1 MKKRVSFL
9 VLALLIAISGCGKSE
24 SSLNG
29 QDSSEEINANG
40 TGEDGEQTKTGA
52 GDAADKEADTAD
64 AKQNADIHGE
74 EQADQT
80 NGTVDAE
87 NALAE
92 YALHLNGSNLDGVSF
107 TYTKTEDG
115 TWQRSSLDDSP
126 FQTAGNLD
134 FVIRDFDGDGNEEL
148 LTYDMEKRD
157 GDWAVTVSMYEQKDG
172 QVQKADTKT
181 LLEKAFSFCDSGD
194 VRFFLKDDKYICMD
208 SGLSC
213 FVIADGMQ
221 YAVKAYSYN
230 GEKLVEMAN
239 EELQGSDFYEVGHSM
254 TEYVDQLNT
263 MGFSKTAA
271 AVYDRD
277 VLRVCA
283 ADSGIT
289 FLSKILLHHS
299 YLEEDK
305 TWAYDPYAYMEFV
318 EGEEAEDAY
327 VLPESNEK
335 ELSADELRDLGE
347 DRLRIA
353 RNEIYARY
361 GRSFQDEA
369 LEQYFQKKAWYCQSE
384 TIDDTVLSETELANR
399 DLILQAEQNAA
410 LEDRML
416 PEQYQP
422 AYEKQDT
429 ETEKNMEDL
438 LNTTAYNGFL
448 SRTYQNV
455 KDAELGEIF
464 YNGAGISG
472 SAGAL
477 QEELKAEYLK
487 VSGQA
492 EIYTDFMALSE
503 QEMEVLLQNETGLSM
518 ADFNHRIGW
527 YYLPAYGAFAKEVS
541 DTNFKQIEVQDVYY
555 NKAADVYSV
564 LYRTPGIMDES
575 GEEGLYRVTLKQTG
589 DHGKYGNLTDR
600 SNPAKCCLLSQN
612 FTNRPVASL

>member
-64 AKQNADIHGE
+64 AKQNADIPGE
-74 EQADQT
+74 EQTDQT
-80 NGTVDAE
+80 KGTVDAE

-115 TWQRSSLDDSP
+115 MWQRSSLDDSL
-126 FQTAGNLD
+126 FQVAGNLD
-134 FVIRDFDGDGNEEL
+134 FVLRDFDGDGNEEL

-157 GDWAVTVSMYEQKDG
+157 GDWAVTASIYEQKDG

-369 LEQYFQKKAWYCQSE
+369 LAQYFQKKAWYCQSE
-384 TIDDTVLSETELANR
+384 PIEDAVLSETELANR

-503 QEMEVLLQNETGLSM
+503 QEMEVLLQNETGLAM

-527 YYLPAYGAFAKEVS
+527 YYLPTYGAFAKEVS

-564 LYRTPGIMDES
+564 LYRTPGIMDED

-589 DHGKYGNLTDR
+589 DHWQIMANTEI
-600 SNPAKCCLLSQN
+600 
-612 FTNRPVASL
+612 

>member
-29 QDSSEEINANG
+29 QDSSEEINANR

-64 AKQNADIHGE
+64 AKQNADTPEE
-74 EQADQT
+74 EQVDQT
-80 NGTVDAE
+80 KETVDAE

-115 TWQRSSLDDSP
+115 MWQRSSLDDSP
-126 FQTAGNLD
+126 FQVAGNLD
-134 FVIRDFDGDGNEEL
+134 LVLRDFDGDGSEEL

-157 GDWAVTVSMYEQKDG
+157 GDWAVTASMYEQKDG
-172 QVQKADTKT
+172 QVQKADTKI

-254 TEYVDQLNT
+254 AEYVDQLNT

-369 LEQYFQKKAWYCQSE
+369 LAQYFQKKAWYCQSE
-384 TIDDTVLSETELANR
+384 TIDDIVLSETELANR

-527 YYLPAYGAFAKEVS
+527 YYLPTYGAFAKEVS

-564 LYRTPGIMDES
+564 LYRTPGIMDEN
-575 GEEGLYRVTLKQTG
+575 GEEGLYRVTLKRAG
-589 DHGKYGNLTDR
+589 DHWQIMANTEI
-600 SNPAKCCLLSQN
+600 
-612 FTNRPVASL
+612 

>member
-40 TGEDGEQTKTGA
+40 TGEDEEQAKTGA

-64 AKQNADIHGE
+64 AKQNADTLGE
-74 EQADQT
+74 EQVDQT
-80 NGTVDAE
+80 KGTVDAE

-107 TYTKTEDG
+107 EYTKTADG
-115 TWQRSSLDDSP
+115 MWQRSSLDDSL
-126 FQTAGNLD
+126 FQVAGNLD
-134 FVIRDFDGDGNEEL
+134 FVLRDFDGDGNEEL

-157 GDWAVTVSMYEQKDG
+157 GDWAVTASIYEQKDG

-194 VRFFLKDDKYICMD
+194 VRFFLKDGKYICMD

-369 LEQYFQKKAWYCQSE
+369 LAQYFQKKAWYCQSE

-422 AYEKQDT
+422 EYEKQDT

-503 QEMEVLLQNETGLSM
+503 QEMEVLLQNETGLAM

-564 LYRTPGIMDES
+564 LYRTPGIMDEN

-589 DHGKYGNLTDR
+589 DHWQIMANTEI
-600 SNPAKCCLLSQN
+600 
-612 FTNRPVASL
+612 

>member
-589 DHGKYGNLTDR
+589 DHWQIMENTEI
-600 SNPAKCCLLSQN
+600 
-612 FTNRPVASL
+612 

>member
-40 TGEDGEQTKTGA
+40 TGEDEEQAKTGA

-64 AKQNADIHGE
+64 AKQNADISGE
-74 EQADQT
+74 EQVDQT
-80 NGTVDAE
+80 KGTVDAE

-115 TWQRSSLDDSP
+115 MWQRSSLDDSP

-134 FVIRDFDGDGNEEL
+134 SVLRDFDGDGSEEL

-157 GDWAVTVSMYEQKDG
+157 GDWAVTASMYEQKDG

-369 LEQYFQKKAWYCQSE
+369 LAQYFQKKAWYCQSE

-503 QEMEVLLQNETGLSM
+503 QKMEVLLQNETGLAM

-527 YYLPAYGAFAKEVS
+527 YYLPTYGAFAKEVS

-555 NKAADVYSV
+555 NKAADVHSV
-564 LYRTPGIMDES
+564 LYRTPGIMDEN
-575 GEEGLYRVTLKQTG
+575 GEEGLYRVTLKRAG
-589 DHGKYGNLTDR
+589 DHWQIMANTEI
-600 SNPAKCCLLSQN
+600 
-612 FTNRPVASL
+612 

>member
-64 AKQNADIHGE
+64 AKQNADIPGE

-80 NGTVDAE
+80 KGTVDAE

-115 TWQRSSLDDSP
+115 MWQRSSLDDSP

-134 FVIRDFDGDGNEEL
+134 FVLRDFDGDGNEEL

-239 EELQGSDFYEVGHSM
+239 EELQGSDFYEVGHFM

-564 LYRTPGIMDES
+564 LYRTPGIMDEN

-589 DHGKYGNLTDR
+589 DHWQIMANTEI
-600 SNPAKCCLLSQN
+600 
-612 FTNRPVASL
+612 

>member
-40 TGEDGEQTKTGA
+40 TGEDEEQAKTGA

-64 AKQNADIHGE
+64 AKQNADTPGE
-74 EQADQT
+74 EQVDQT
-80 NGTVDAE
+80 KGTVDAE

-107 TYTKTEDG
+107 EYTKTADG
-115 TWQRSSLDDSP
+115 MWQRSSLDDSL
-126 FQTAGNLD
+126 FQVAGNLD
-134 FVIRDFDGDGNEEL
+134 FVIRDFDGDGSEEL

-564 LYRTPGIMDES
+564 LYRTPGIMDEN
-575 GEEGLYRVTLKQTG
+575 GEEGLYRVTLKRAG
-589 DHGKYGNLTDR
+589 DHWQIMANTEI
-600 SNPAKCCLLSQN
+600 
-612 FTNRPVASL
+612 

>member
-64 AKQNADIHGE
+64 AKQNADIPGE

-115 TWQRSSLDDSP
+115 MWQRSSLDDSP

-589 DHGKYGNLTDR
+589 DHWQIMANTEI
-600 SNPAKCCLLSQN
+600 
-612 FTNRPVASL
+612 

>member
-40 TGEDGEQTKTGA
+40 TGEDEEQAKTGA

-64 AKQNADIHGE
+64 AKQNADTPGE
-74 EQADQT
+74 EQVDQT
-80 NGTVDAE
+80 KGTVDAE

-107 TYTKTEDG
+107 EYTKTADG
-115 TWQRSSLDDSP
+115 MWQRSSLDDSL
-126 FQTAGNLD
+126 FQVAGNLD
-134 FVIRDFDGDGNEEL
+134 FVIRDFDGDGSEEL

-503 QEMEVLLQNETGLSM
+503 QEMEVLLQNETGLAM

-527 YYLPAYGAFAKEVS
+527 YYLLAYGAFAKEVS

-564 LYRTPGIMDES
+564 LYRTPGIMDEN
-575 GEEGLYRVTLKQTG
+575 GEEGLYRVTLKRAG
-589 DHGKYGNLTDR
+589 DHWQIMANTEI
-600 SNPAKCCLLSQN
+600 
-612 FTNRPVASL
+612 

>member
-64 AKQNADIHGE
+64 AKQNADIPGE

-80 NGTVDAE
+80 KGTVDAE

-115 TWQRSSLDDSP
+115 MWQRSSLDDSP

-134 FVIRDFDGDGNEEL
+134 FVLRDFDGDGSEEL

-157 GDWAVTVSMYEQKDG
+157 GDWAVTASMYEQKDG

-213 FVIADGMQ
+213 FFIADGMQ

-369 LEQYFQKKAWYCQSE
+369 LAQYFQKKALYCQSE

-503 QEMEVLLQNETGLSM
+503 QEMEVLLQNETGLAM

-527 YYLPAYGAFAKEVS
+527 YYLPTYGAFAKEVS

-564 LYRTPGIMDES
+564 LYRTPGIMDEN
-575 GEEGLYRVTLKQTG
+575 GEEGLYRVTLKRAG
-589 DHGKYGNLTDR
+589 DHWQIMANTEI
-600 SNPAKCCLLSQN
+600 
-612 FTNRPVASL
+612 

>member
-9 VLALLIAISGCGKSE
+9 ALVLLIAISGCGKSE

-40 TGEDGEQTKTGA
+40 TGEDVEQAKTGA
-52 GDAADKEADTAD
+52 GDVADKEADTAD
-64 AKQNADIHGE
+64 AKQNADTPGE
-74 EQADQT
+74 EQVDQT
-80 NGTVDAE
+80 KGTVDAE

-115 TWQRSSLDDSP
+115 MWQRNSLDDSL
-126 FQTAGNLD
+126 FQVAGNLD
-134 FVIRDFDGDGNEEL
+134 FVLRDFDGDGNEEL

-157 GDWAVTVSMYEQKDG
+157 GDWAVTASMYEQKDG
-172 QVQKADTKT
+172 QVQKADTKI

-369 LEQYFQKKAWYCQSE
+369 LAQYFQKKAWYCQSE
-384 TIDDTVLSETELANR
+384 PIEDEVLSETELANR

-492 EIYTDFMALSE
+492 EIYTDFMAVSE
-503 QEMEVLLQNETGLSM
+503 QEMEVLLQNKTGLAM

-527 YYLPAYGAFAKEVS
+527 YYLPTYGAFAKEVS

-555 NKAADVYSV
+555 NKAADVYSI
-564 LYRTPGIMDES
+564 LYRTPGIMDEN
-575 GEEGLYRVTLKQTG
+575 GEEGLYRVTLKRAG
-589 DHGKYGNLTDR
+589 DHWQIMANTEI
-600 SNPAKCCLLSQN
+600 
-612 FTNRPVASL
+612 

>member
-29 QDSSEEINANG
+29 QDSNEEINANG

-64 AKQNADIHGE
+64 AKQNADIPGE

-80 NGTVDAE
+80 KGTVDAE

-115 TWQRSSLDDSP
+115 MWQRSSLDDSP

-134 FVIRDFDGDGNEEL
+134 FVLRDFDGDGSEEL

-157 GDWAVTVSMYEQKDG
+157 GDWAVTASMYEQKDG

-369 LEQYFQKKAWYCQSE
+369 LAQYFQKKAWYCQSE

-399 DLILQAEQNAA
+399 DLILPAEQNAA

-503 QEMEVLLQNETGLSM
+503 QEMEVLLQNETGLAM

-527 YYLPAYGAFAKEVS
+527 YYLPTYGAFAKEVS

-564 LYRTPGIMDES
+564 LYRTPGIMDEN
-575 GEEGLYRVTLKQTG
+575 GEEGLYRVTLKRAG
-589 DHGKYGNLTDR
+589 DHWQIMANTEI
-600 SNPAKCCLLSQN
+600 
-612 FTNRPVASL
+612 

>member
-9 VLALLIAISGCGKSE
+9 VLVLLIAISGCGKSE

-52 GDAADKEADTAD
+52 GDAADKEADMAD
-64 AKQNADIHGE
+64 AKQNADTPGE
-74 EQADQT
+74 EQVDQT
-80 NGTVDAE
+80 KGTVDAE

-115 TWQRSSLDDSP
+115 MWQRSSLDDSP

-271 AVYDRD
+271 VYDRD

-369 LEQYFQKKAWYCQSE
+369 LAQYFQKKAWYCQSE

-564 LYRTPGIMDES
+564 LYRTPGIMDEN

-589 DHGKYGNLTDR
+589 DHWQIMANTEI
-600 SNPAKCCLLSQN
+600 
-612 FTNRPVASL
+612 

>member
-40 TGEDGEQTKTGA
+40 TGED
-52 GDAADKEADTAD
+52 
-64 AKQNADIHGE
+64 E

-80 NGTVDAE
+80 KGTVDAE

-107 TYTKTEDG
+107 TYSKTEDG
-115 TWQRSSLDDSP
+115 MWQRSSLDDSP

-134 FVIRDFDGDGNEEL
+134 FVLQDFDGDGNEEL

-157 GDWAVTVSMYEQKDG
+157 GDWAVTASMYEQKDG

-369 LEQYFQKKAWYCQSE
+369 LAQYFQKKAWYCQSE

-487 VSGQA
+487 VSGRD
-492 EIYTDFMALSE
+492 EIDTDFMALPE
-503 QEMEVLLQNETGLSM
+503 QEMEVLLQNETGLAM

-527 YYLPAYGAFAKEVS
+527 YYLPTYSAFAKEVS

-564 LYRTPGIMDES
+564 LYRTPEIMDEN

-589 DHGKYGNLTDR
+589 DHWQIMANTEI
-600 SNPAKCCLLSQN
+600 
-612 FTNRPVASL
+612 

>member
-487 VSGQA
+487 ASGQA

-564 LYRTPGIMDES
+564 LYRTPGIMDEN

-589 DHGKYGNLTDR
+589 DHWQIMANTEI
-600 SNPAKCCLLSQN
+600 
-612 FTNRPVASL
+612 

>member
-9 VLALLIAISGCGKSE
+9 VLVLLIAISGCGKSE

-52 GDAADKEADTAD
+52 GDAADKEADMAD
-64 AKQNADIHGE
+64 AKQNADTPGE
-74 EQADQT
+74 EQVDQT
-80 NGTVDAE
+80 KGTVDAE

-115 TWQRSSLDDSP
+115 MWQRSSLDDSP

-318 EGEEAEDAY
+318 EGEEAEDY

-369 LEQYFQKKAWYCQSE
+369 LAQYFQKKAWYCQSE

-564 LYRTPGIMDES
+564 LYRTPGIMDEN

-589 DHGKYGNLTDR
+589 DHWQIMANTEI
-600 SNPAKCCLLSQN
+600 
-612 FTNRPVASL
+612 

>member
-52 GDAADKEADTAD
+52 GDAADKEADTAE
-64 AKQNADIHGE
+64 AKQNADTPGE

-80 NGTVDAE
+80 KGTVDAE

-115 TWQRSSLDDSP
+115 MWQRSSLDDSP

-134 FVIRDFDGDGNEEL
+134 FVLRDFDGDGSEEL

-157 GDWAVTVSMYEQKDG
+157 GDWAVTASIYEQKDG

-361 GRSFQDEA
+361 GRSFQNEA
-369 LEQYFQKKAWYCQSE
+369 LAQYFQKKAWYCQSE
-384 TIDDTVLSETELANR
+384 PIEDEVLSETELANR

-503 QEMEVLLQNETGLSM
+503 QEMEVLLQNETGLAM

-527 YYLPAYGAFAKEVS
+527 YYLPTYGAFAKEVS

-555 NKAADVYSV
+555 NKAADVFSV
-564 LYRTPGIMDES
+564 LYRTPGIMDEN

-589 DHGKYGNLTDR
+589 DHWQIMANTEI
-600 SNPAKCCLLSQN
+600 
-612 FTNRPVASL
+612 

>member
-9 VLALLIAISGCGKSE
+9 VLVLLIAISGCGKSE

-52 GDAADKEADTAD
+52 GDAADKEADMAD
-64 AKQNADIHGE
+64 AKQNADTPGE
-74 EQADQT
+74 EQVDQT
-80 NGTVDAE
+80 KGTVDAE

-115 TWQRSSLDDSP
+115 MWQRSSLDDSP

-369 LEQYFQKKAWYCQSE
+369 LAQYFQKKAWYCQSE

-503 QEMEVLLQNETGLSM
+503 QEMEVLLQNETVLSM

-564 LYRTPGIMDES
+564 LYRTPGIMDEN

-589 DHGKYGNLTDR
+589 DHWQIMANTEI
-600 SNPAKCCLLSQN
+600 
-612 FTNRPVASL
+612 

>member
-1 MKKRVSFL
+1 MKKRVCFL
-9 VLALLIAISGCGKSE
+9 MFALLIAISGCGKSE

-40 TGEDGEQTKTGA
+40 TGEDEEQAKTGA
-52 GDAADKEADTAD
+52 GDAADKEADTAE
-64 AKQNADIHGE
+64 AKQNADIPGE

-80 NGTVDAE
+80 KGTVDAE
-87 NALAE
+87 NTLAE

-107 TYTKTEDG
+107 EYTKTEDG
-115 TWQRSSLDDSP
+115 MWQRSSLDDSL
-126 FQTAGNLD
+126 FQVAGNLD
-134 FVIRDFDGDGNEEL
+134 FVLRDFDGDGSEEL

-157 GDWAVTVSMYEQKDG
+157 GDWAVTASMYEQKDG
-172 QVQKADTKT
+172 QVQKADTKI

-254 TEYVDQLNT
+254 TDYVDQLNT

-271 AVYDRD
+271 ALYDRD

-369 LEQYFQKKAWYCQSE
+369 LAQYFQKKAWYCQSE

-503 QEMEVLLQNETGLSM
+503 QEMEVLLQNETGLAM

-527 YYLPAYGAFAKEVS
+527 YYLPTYGAFAKEVS

-564 LYRTPGIMDES
+564 LYRTPGIMDEN
-575 GEEGLYRVTLKQTG
+575 GEEGLYRVTLKKTG
-589 DHGKYGNLTDR
+589 DHWQIMANTEI
-600 SNPAKCCLLSQN
+600 
-612 FTNRPVASL
+612 

>member
-1 MKKRVSFL
+1 MYGKDKGKAMKKRVSFL

-40 TGEDGEQTKTGA
+40 TGEDGEQAKTGA

-64 AKQNADIHGE
+64 AKQNADTPGE

-92 YALHLNGSNLDGVSF
+92 YALHLNGSNLDGVSLE
-107 TYTKTEDG
+107 YTKTADG
-115 TWQRSSLDDSP
+115 MWQRSSLDDSL
-126 FQTAGNLD
+126 FQVAGNLD
-134 FVIRDFDGDGNEEL
+134 FVLWDFDGDGNEEL

-157 GDWAVTVSMYEQKDG
+157 GDWAVTASIYEQKDG

-230 GEKLVEMAN
+230 GEKMVEMAN

-369 LEQYFQKKAWYCQSE
+369 LAQYFQKKAWYCQSE

-527 YYLPAYGAFAKEVS
+527 YYLPTYGAFAKEVS

-564 LYRTPGIMDES
+564 LYRTPGIMDEN
-575 GEEGLYRVTLKQTG
+575 GEEGLYRVTLKKTG
-589 DHGKYGNLTDR
+589 DHWQIMANTEI
-600 SNPAKCCLLSQN
+600 
-612 FTNRPVASL
+612 

>member
-9 VLALLIAISGCGKSE
+9 VLALLIAIGGCGKSE

-40 TGEDGEQTKTGA
+40 TGEDEEQAKTGA
-52 GDAADKEADTAD
+52 GDAADKEADMAD
-64 AKQNADIHGE
+64 AKQNADTPGE

-80 NGTVDAE
+80 KGTVDAE

-107 TYTKTEDG
+107 TYTKTEEG
-115 TWQRSSLDDSP
+115 MWQRSSLDDSP

-134 FVIRDFDGDGNEEL
+134 FVLRDFDGDGSEEL

-157 GDWAVTVSMYEQKDG
+157 GDWAVTASMYEQKDG

-263 MGFSKTAA
+263 MGFFKTAA

-369 LEQYFQKKAWYCQSE
+369 LAQYFQKKAWYCQSE

-503 QEMEVLLQNETGLSM
+503 QEMEVLLQNETGLAM

-527 YYLPAYGAFAKEVS
+527 YYLPTYGAFAKEVS

-564 LYRTPGIMDES
+564 LYRTPGIMDED

-589 DHGKYGNLTDR
+589 DHWQIMANTEI
-600 SNPAKCCLLSQN
+600 
-612 FTNRPVASL
+612 

>member
-9 VLALLIAISGCGKSE
+9 VLVLLIAISGCGKSE

-52 GDAADKEADTAD
+52 GDAADKEADMAD
-64 AKQNADIHGE
+64 AKQNADTPGE
-74 EQADQT
+74 EQVDQT
-80 NGTVDAE
+80 KGTVDAE

-115 TWQRSSLDDSP
+115 MWQRSSLDDSP

-369 LEQYFQKKAWYCQSE
+369 LAQYFQKKAWYCQSE

-527 YYLPAYGAFAKEVS
+527 YYLPTYGAFAKEVS

-564 LYRTPGIMDES
+564 LYRTPGIMDEN

-589 DHGKYGNLTDR
+589 DHWQIMANTEI
-600 SNPAKCCLLSQN
+600 
-612 FTNRPVASL
+612 

>member
-9 VLALLIAISGCGKSE
+9 VLVLLIAISGCGKSE

-52 GDAADKEADTAD
+52 GDAADKADMAD
-64 AKQNADIHGE
+64 AKQNADTPGE
-74 EQADQT
+74 EQVDQT
-80 NGTVDAE
+80 KGTVDAE

-115 TWQRSSLDDSP
+115 MWQRSSLDDSP

-369 LEQYFQKKAWYCQSE
+369 LAQYFQKKAWYCQSE

-564 LYRTPGIMDES
+564 LYRTPGIMDEN

-589 DHGKYGNLTDR
+589 DHWQIMANTEI
-600 SNPAKCCLLSQN
+600 
-612 FTNRPVASL
+612 

>member
-115 TWQRSSLDDSP
+115 TWQRSSLDDSL
-126 FQTAGNLD
+126 FQVAGNLD
-134 FVIRDFDGDGNEEL
+134 FVLRDFDGDGNEEL

-157 GDWAVTVSMYEQKDG
+157 GDWAVTASMYEQKDG

-369 LEQYFQKKAWYCQSE
+369 LAQYFQKKAWYCQSE

-527 YYLPAYGAFAKEVS
+527 YYLPTYGAFAKEVS

-564 LYRTPGIMDES
+564 LYRTPGIMDEN
-575 GEEGLYRVTLKQTG
+575 GEEGLYRVTLKRAG
-589 DHGKYGNLTDR
+589 DHWQIMANTEI
-600 SNPAKCCLLSQN
+600 
-612 FTNRPVASL
+612 

>member
-1 MKKRVSFL
+1 MF
-9 VLALLIAISGCGKSE
+9 ALLIAISGCGKNE

-40 TGEDGEQTKTGA
+40 IGEDGEQADTGA
-52 GDAADKEADTAD
+52 DDAADKEADTAD
-64 AKQNADIHGE
+64 AKQKADIPGE
-74 EQADQT
+74 EQVDQT
-80 NGTVDAE
+80 KGTVDAE

-107 TYTKTEDG
+107 IYTKTADG
-115 TWQRSSLDDSP
+115 MWQRSSLDDSP
-126 FQTAGNLD
+126 FQTEGNLD
-134 FVIRDFDGDGNEEL
+134 FAIRDFDGDGNEEL

-157 GDWAVTVSMYEQKDG
+157 GDWAVTASIYEQKDG

-254 TEYVDQLNT
+254 TDYVDQLNT

-277 VLRVCA
+277 VFRICA

-369 LEQYFQKKAWYCQSE
+369 LAQYFQKKAWYCQSE
-384 TIDDTVLSETELANR
+384 PIEDVVLSETELANR

-492 EIYTDFMALSE
+492 EIYTDFMALYE
-503 QEMEVLLQNETGLSM
+503 QEMEVLLQNETGLAM

-527 YYLPAYGAFAKEVS
+527 YYLPTYGAFAKEVS
-541 DTNFKQIEVQDVYY
+541 DTNFKQIEVQDVYH
-555 NKAADVYSV
+555 NKAADAYSV
-564 LYRTPGIMDES
+564 LYRTPGIMDEN
-575 GEEGLYRVTLKQTG
+575 GEEGLYRVILKKVG
-589 DHGKYGNLTDR
+589 DHWQIMANTEI
-600 SNPAKCCLLSQN
+600 
-612 FTNRPVASL
+612 

>member
-64 AKQNADIHGE
+64 AKQNADIPGE

-115 TWQRSSLDDSP
+115 MWQRSSLDDSP

-134 FVIRDFDGDGNEEL
+134 FVLRDFDGDGSEEL

-157 GDWAVTVSMYEQKDG
+157 GDWAVTASIYEQKDG

-369 LEQYFQKKAWYCQSE
+369 LAQYFQKKAWYCQSE
-384 TIDDTVLSETELANR
+384 PIEDEVLSETELANR

-422 AYEKQDT
+422 EYEKQDT

-503 QEMEVLLQNETGLSM
+503 QEMEVLLQNETGLAM

-527 YYLPAYGAFAKEVS
+527 YYLPTYGAFAKEVS

-564 LYRTPGIMDES
+564 LYRTPGIMDEN

-589 DHGKYGNLTDR
+589 DHWQIMANTEI
-600 SNPAKCCLLSQN
+600 
-612 FTNRPVASL
+612 

>member
-1 MKKRVSFL
+1 MYEKDKGKAMKKRVSFL

-52 GDAADKEADTAD
+52 GDAADKEADTAE
-64 AKQNADIHGE
+64 AKQNADIPEE

-87 NALAE
+87 NTLAE

-107 TYTKTEDG
+107 TYSKTEDG
-115 TWQRSSLDDSP
+115 MWQRSSLDDSP

-134 FVIRDFDGDGNEEL
+134 FVLRDFDGDGNEEL

-157 GDWAVTVSMYEQKDG
+157 GDWAVTASMYEQKDG

-369 LEQYFQKKAWYCQSE
+369 LAQYFQKKAWYCQSE
-384 TIDDTVLSETELANR
+384 PIEDAVLSETELANR

-416 PEQYQP
+416 LEQYQP

-503 QEMEVLLQNETGLSM
+503 QEMEALLQNETGLAM

-527 YYLPAYGAFAKEVS
+527 YYLPTYGAFAKEVS

-564 LYRTPGIMDES
+564 LYRTPGIMDEN
-575 GEEGLYRVTLKQTG
+575 GEEGLYRVTLKRAG
-589 DHGKYGNLTDR
+589 DHWQIMANTEI
-600 SNPAKCCLLSQN
+600 
-612 FTNRPVASL
+612 

>member
-40 TGEDGEQTKTGA
+40 TGEDEEQAKTGA

-64 AKQNADIHGE
+64 AKQNADTPGE
-74 EQADQT
+74 EQVDQT
-80 NGTVDAE
+80 KGTVDAE

-107 TYTKTEDG
+107 EYTKTADG
-115 TWQRSSLDDSP
+115 MWQRSSLDDSL
-126 FQTAGNLD
+126 FQVAGNLD
-134 FVIRDFDGDGNEEL
+134 FVLRDFDGDGSEEL

-157 GDWAVTVSMYEQKDG
+157 GDWAVTASIYEQKDG

-305 TWAYDPYAYMEFV
+305 TWAYDPYAYLEFV
-318 EGEEAEDAY
+318 EGEEAEDAS
-327 VLPESNEK
+327 VLPESHEK
-335 ELSADELRDLGE
+335 GLSADELRDLGE

-369 LEQYFQKKAWYCQSE
+369 LAQYFQKKAWYCQSE
-384 TIDDTVLSETELANR
+384 TIDDTILSETELANR

-564 LYRTPGIMDES
+564 LYRTPGIMDEN

-589 DHGKYGNLTDR
+589 DHWQLMANTEI
-600 SNPAKCCLLSQN
+600 
-612 FTNRPVASL
+612 

>member
-1 MKKRVSFL
+1 M
-9 VLALLIAISGCGKSE
+9 
-24 SSLNG
+24 
-29 QDSSEEINANG
+29 
-40 TGEDGEQTKTGA
+40 
-52 GDAADKEADTAD
+52 AD
-64 AKQNADIHGE
+64 AKQNADTPGE
-74 EQADQT
+74 EQVDQT
-80 NGTVDAE
+80 KGTVDAE

-115 TWQRSSLDDSP
+115 MWQRSSLDDSP

-369 LEQYFQKKAWYCQSE
+369 LAQYFQKKAWYCQSE

-564 LYRTPGIMDES
+564 LYRTPGIMDEN

-589 DHGKYGNLTDR
+589 DHWQIMANTEI
-600 SNPAKCCLLSQN
+600 
-612 FTNRPVASL
+612 

>member
-9 VLALLIAISGCGKSE
+9 VLVLLIAISGCGKSE

-52 GDAADKEADTAD
+52 GDAADKEADMAD
-64 AKQNADIHGE
+64 AKQNADTPGE
-74 EQADQT
+74 EQVDQT
-80 NGTVDAE
+80 KGTVDAE

-283 ADSGIT
+283 AYSGIT

-564 LYRTPGIMDES
+564 FYRTPGIMDES

-589 DHGKYGNLTDR
+589 DHWQIMANTEI
-600 SNPAKCCLLSQN
+600 
-612 FTNRPVASL
+612 

>member
-1 MKKRVSFL
+1 MEKIRGKAMKKRVSFL

-29 QDSSEEINANG
+29 QDSSEEINANR

-64 AKQNADIHGE
+64 AKQNADTPEE
-74 EQADQT
+74 EQVDQT
-80 NGTVDAE
+80 KETVDAE

-115 TWQRSSLDDSP
+115 MWQRSSLDDSP
-126 FQTAGNLD
+126 FQVAGNLD
-134 FVIRDFDGDGNEEL
+134 LVLRDFDGDGSEEL

-157 GDWAVTVSMYEQKDG
+157 GDWAVTASMYEQKDG
-172 QVQKADTKT
+172 QVQKADTKI

-254 TEYVDQLNT
+254 AEYVDQLNT

-369 LEQYFQKKAWYCQSE
+369 LAQYFQKKAWYCQSE
-384 TIDDTVLSETELANR
+384 TIDDIVLSETELANR

-527 YYLPAYGAFAKEVS
+527 YYLPTYGAFAKEVS

-564 LYRTPGIMDES
+564 LYRTPGIMDEN
-575 GEEGLYRVTLKQTG
+575 GEEGLYRVTLKRAG
-589 DHGKYGNLTDR
+589 DHWQIMANTEI
-600 SNPAKCCLLSQN
+600 
-612 FTNRPVASL
+612 

>member
-40 TGEDGEQTKTGA
+40 TGEDEEQAKTGA

-64 AKQNADIHGE
+64 AKQNADTPGE

-80 NGTVDAE
+80 KGTVDAE

-107 TYTKTEDG
+107 EYTKIADG
-115 TWQRSSLDDSP
+115 MWQRSSLDDSL
-126 FQTAGNLD
+126 FQVAGNLD
-134 FVIRDFDGDGNEEL
+134 FVLRDFDGDGSEEL

-318 EGEEAEDAY
+318 EGEESEDAY

-564 LYRTPGIMDES
+564 LYRTPGIMDEN

-589 DHGKYGNLTDR
+589 DHWQIMANTEI
-600 SNPAKCCLLSQN
+600 
-612 FTNRPVASL
+612 

>member
-115 TWQRSSLDDSP
+115 TWQRSSLDDSL
-126 FQTAGNLD
+126 FQVAGNLD
-134 FVIRDFDGDGNEEL
+134 FVLRDFDGDGNEEL

-347 DRLRIA
+347 DRLQIA

-369 LEQYFQKKAWYCQSE
+369 LAQYFQKKAWYCQSE

-564 LYRTPGIMDES
+564 LYRTPGIMDEN

-589 DHGKYGNLTDR
+589 DHWQIMANTEI
-600 SNPAKCCLLSQN
+600 
-612 FTNRPVASL
+612 

>member
-1 MKKRVSFL
+1 MKKRVCL
-9 VLALLIAISGCGKSE
+9 LMLAVMIALGGCGKSE

-29 QDSSEEINANG
+29 QDVSEETNANR
-40 TGEDGEQTKTGA
+40 TGEDGEQANVGA
-52 GDAADKEADTAD
+52 GDAADEETDAEQNTDTMT
-64 AKQNADIHGE
+64 
-74 EQADQT
+74 DQT
-80 NGTVDAE
+80 DHADGAASAEKDRAE
-87 NALAE
+87 NTLAE
-92 YALHLNGSNLDGVSF
+92 YALHLDSSNLDGVSF
-107 TYTKTEDG
+107 SYTKTADG
-115 TWQRSSLDDSP
+115 MWQRSSLDHSP
-126 FQTAGNLD
+126 FQVAGNLD

-148 LTYDMEKRD
+148 LTYDMEKAD
-157 GDWAVTVSMYEQKDG
+157 GDWAITASIYEQKDG
-172 QVQKADTKT
+172 QVQKADSKT
-181 LLEKAFSFCDSGD
+181 LLAKAFSFCDSGD

-263 MGFSKTAA
+263 MGFSKSAA

-289 FLSKILLHHS
+289 FLSKLLLHHS
-299 YLEEDK
+299 YLEDDK
-305 TWAYDPYAYMEFV
+305 TWAYDPYAYMEFI

-327 VLPESNEK
+327 VLPESTEK

-361 GRSFQDEA
+361 GRSFQDEVLA
-369 LEQYFQKKAWYCQSE
+369 QYFQKKAWYCQSE
-384 TIDDTVLSETELANR
+384 NIDDTVLSETELANR
-399 DLILQAEQNAA
+399 DLIQQAEQNAA

-429 ETEKNMEDL
+429 EAEKNMEEL

-448 SRTYQNV
+448 SGTYKNV
-455 KDAELGEIF
+455 KDADLGEIF
-464 YNGAGISG
+464 YNGAGISD
-472 SAGAL
+472 STGASR
-477 QEELKAEYLK
+477 EELEAEYLK

-492 EIYTDFMALSE
+492 EIYTDFIALSE
-503 QEMEVLLQNETGLSM
+503 QKMEELLQQETGLTM

-527 YYLPAYGAFAKEVS
+527 YYLPSYGAFAKEVS
-541 DTNFKQIEVQDVYY
+541 DTNFKQIKVQDVYY
-555 NKAADVYSV
+555 NKAADAYSV
-564 LYRTPGIMDES
+564 LYRTPGITDEE
-575 GEEGLYRVTLKQTG
+575 GEEGLYRVTLKKAG
-589 DHGKYGNLTDR
+589 DHWQIIANTEI
-600 SNPAKCCLLSQN
+600 
-612 FTNRPVASL
+612 

>member
-1 MKKRVSFL
+1 MKKRVCFL
-9 VLALLIAISGCGKSE
+9 VLALLIAIGGCGKSE

-40 TGEDGEQTKTGA
+40 IGEAEEQAKTGA

-64 AKQNADIHGE
+64 VKQNADTPGE
-74 EQADQT
+74 EQVDQAK
-80 NGTVDAE
+80 GTVDAE

-92 YALHLNGSNLDGVSF
+92 YALHLNGSNLDGVAF

-115 TWQRSSLDDSP
+115 MWQRSSLDDSP

-134 FVIRDFDGDGNEEL
+134 FVLRDFDGDGSEEL
-148 LTYDMEKRD
+148 LTYDMEKID
-157 GDWAVTVSMYEQKDG
+157 GDWAITASIYEQKDG

-239 EELQGSDFYEVGHSM
+239 EALQGSDFYEVGHSM

-277 VLRVCA
+277 ELRVCA

-369 LEQYFQKKAWYCQSE
+369 LAQYFQKKAWYCQSE

-399 DLILQAEQNAA
+399 DLIQQAEQNAA

-472 SAGAL
+472 SVGAL

-503 QEMEVLLQNETGLSM
+503 QEMEVLLQNETGLAM

-527 YYLPAYGAFAKEVS
+527 YYLPTYGAFAKEVS

-564 LYRTPGIMDES
+564 LYRTPGIMDED
-575 GEEGLYRVTLKQTG
+575 GEEGLYRVTLKQAG
-589 DHGKYGNLTDR
+589 DHWQIMANTEI
-600 SNPAKCCLLSQN
+600 
-612 FTNRPVASL
+612 

>member
-115 TWQRSSLDDSP
+115 MWQRSSLDDSP

-134 FVIRDFDGDGNEEL
+134 FVLRDFDGDGSEEL

-157 GDWAVTVSMYEQKDG
+157 GDWAVTASMYEQKDG

-254 TEYVDQLNT
+254 TDYVDQLNT

-271 AVYDRD
+271 AVYNRD
-277 VLRVCA
+277 VFRICA

-369 LEQYFQKKAWYCQSE
+369 LAQYFQKKAWYCQSE
-384 TIDDTVLSETELANR
+384 PIEDVVLSETELANR

-527 YYLPAYGAFAKEVS
+527 YYLPTYGAFAKEVS

-555 NKAADVYSV
+555 NKVADAYSV
-564 LYRTPGIMDES
+564 LYRTPGIMDEN

-589 DHGKYGNLTDR
+589 DHWQIMANTEI
-600 SNPAKCCLLSQN
+600 
-612 FTNRPVASL
+612 

>member
-9 VLALLIAISGCGKSE
+9 ALALLIAISGCGKSE

-40 TGEDGEQTKTGA
+40 TGEDEEQVDQTK
-52 GDAADKEADTAD
+52 
-64 AKQNADIHGE
+64 
-74 EQADQT
+74 
-80 NGTVDAE
+80 GTVDAE

-107 TYTKTEDG
+107 IYTKTADG
-115 TWQRSSLDDSP
+115 MWQRSSLDDSL

-134 FVIRDFDGDGNEEL
+134 FVLRDFDGDGSEEL

-157 GDWAVTVSMYEQKDG
+157 GDWAVTASMYEQKDG

-369 LEQYFQKKAWYCQSE
+369 LAQYFQKKAWYCQSE
-384 TIDDTVLSETELANR
+384 PIEDVVLSETELANR

-455 KDAELGEIF
+455 KDADLGEIF
-464 YNGAGISG
+464 YNGAGISD
-472 SAGAL
+472 STGASR
-477 QEELKAEYLK
+477 EELEAEYLK
-487 VSGQA
+487 VSGRD
-492 EIYTDFMALSE
+492 EIDTDFMALPE
-503 QEMEVLLQNETGLSM
+503 QEMEVLLQNETGLAM

-527 YYLPAYGAFAKEVS
+527 YYLPTYGAFAKEVS

-555 NKAADVYSV
+555 NKAADAYSV
-564 LYRTPGIMDES
+564 LYRTPGIMDEN

-589 DHGKYGNLTDR
+589 DHWQIMANTEI
-600 SNPAKCCLLSQN
+600 
-612 FTNRPVASL
+612 

>member
-115 TWQRSSLDDSP
+115 MWQRSSLDDSP

-134 FVIRDFDGDGNEEL
+134 FVLRDFDGDGSEEL

-369 LEQYFQKKAWYCQSE
+369 LAQYFQKKAWYCQSE

-564 LYRTPGIMDES
+564 LYRTPGIMDEN

-589 DHGKYGNLTDR
+589 DHWQIMANTEI
-600 SNPAKCCLLSQN
+600 
-612 FTNRPVASL
+612 

>member
-40 TGEDGEQTKTGA
+40 TGEDGEQAKTGA

-64 AKQNADIHGE
+64 AKQNADTPGE

-92 YALHLNGSNLDGVSF
+92 YALHLNGSNLDGVSLE
-107 TYTKTEDG
+107 YTKTADG
-115 TWQRSSLDDSP
+115 MWQRSSLDDSL
-126 FQTAGNLD
+126 FQVAGNLD
-134 FVIRDFDGDGNEEL
+134 FVLRDFDGDGNEEL

-157 GDWAVTVSMYEQKDG
+157 GDWAVTASIYEQKDG

-230 GEKLVEMAN
+230 GEKMVEMAN

-369 LEQYFQKKAWYCQSE
+369 LAQYFQKKAWYCQSE
-384 TIDDTVLSETELANR
+384 PIEDAVLSETELANR

-477 QEELKAEYLK
+477 QEELKAEYLM

-503 QEMEVLLQNETGLSM
+503 QEMEVLLQNETGLAM

-527 YYLPAYGAFAKEVS
+527 YYLPTYGAFAKEVS
-541 DTNFKQIEVQDVYY
+541 DTNFKQIEMQDVYY

-564 LYRTPGIMDES
+564 LYRTPGIMDED

-589 DHGKYGNLTDR
+589 DHWQIMANTEI
-600 SNPAKCCLLSQN
+600 
-612 FTNRPVASL
+612 

>member
-40 TGEDGEQTKTGA
+40 TGEDEEQAKTGA

-64 AKQNADIHGE
+64 AKQNADTPGE

-80 NGTVDAE
+80 KGTVDAE

-107 TYTKTEDG
+107 EYTKIADG
-115 TWQRSSLDDSP
+115 MWQRSSLDDSL
-126 FQTAGNLD
+126 FQVAGNLD
-134 FVIRDFDGDGNEEL
+134 FVLRDFDGDGSEEL

-157 GDWAVTVSMYEQKDG
+157 GDWAVTASMYEQKDG

-194 VRFFLKDDKYICMD
+194 VRFFLNDDKYICMD

-564 LYRTPGIMDES
+564 LYRTPGIMDEN

-589 DHGKYGNLTDR
+589 DHWQIMANTEI
-600 SNPAKCCLLSQN
+600 
-612 FTNRPVASL
+612 